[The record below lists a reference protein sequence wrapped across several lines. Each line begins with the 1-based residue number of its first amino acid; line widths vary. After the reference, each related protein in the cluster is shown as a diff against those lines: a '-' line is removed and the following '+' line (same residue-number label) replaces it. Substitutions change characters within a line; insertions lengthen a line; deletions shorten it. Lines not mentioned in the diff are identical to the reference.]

1 MKTKTTK
8 TRKKKPC
15 QKMEPAF
22 TEKDLKAIWKERY
35 NFCKNK
41 LGLSEEKAR
50 QWADG
55 TVEAIR
61 QTEREMR
68 EE

>member
-1 MKTKTTK
+1 
-8 TRKKKPC
+8 
-15 QKMEPAF
+15 MEPAY
-22 TEKDLKAIWKERY
+22 TEEDLRAIWEERY
-35 NFCKNK
+35 NFCKNQ

-61 QTEREMR
+61 ESERELCG
-68 EE
+68 E